1 MSDILNDRKKG
12 FEAKFSIDQET
23 QFKIEARRN
32 KLFGLWLSERLGLPE
47 SEQEPYATEV
57 MLSDLKEPGIEDIV
71 SKVLQDIQEKNAKIE
86 RPDIIKKLEEFNK
99 IAIREILG
107 D

>member
-1 MSDILNDRKKG
+1 
-12 FEAKFSIDQET
+12 
-23 QFKIEARRN
+23 
-32 KLFGLWLSERLGLPE
+32 
-47 SEQEPYATEV
+47 